1 MSKIKFLFT
10 IFILFFC
17 FGIVPAQ
24 DNFDDDNQ
32 PPNEKRERPNLMR
45 ELDLTQEQIREIR
58 TINQSNRQDI
68 RAAQAK
74 VVEARRNLD
83 QAIYSENP
91 DEATVK
97 LRLKDFQ
104 DAQAEIA
111 RIRAL
116 TEFSIRKIL
125 TPEQLVRFRELRQ
138 QFEQMRRERRE
149 QNPNPLRMRQMR
161 RNQRQNNERQQPPP
175 PKP

>member
-1 MSKIKFLFT
+1 MSKLKILLT
-10 IFILFFC
+10 ILFLTIS
-17 FGIVPAQ
+17 FGIVQAQ

-32 PPNEKRERPNLMR
+32 PPEEKPERPNLLR
-45 ELDLTQEQIREIR
+45 ELGLTQEQIREIR
-58 TINQSNRQDI
+58 TVNQANRQDL

-74 VVEARRNLD
+74 VGEARRNLD
-83 QAIYSENP
+83 QAIYSENA

-97 LRLKDFQ
+97 QKLKDFQ

-138 QFEQMRRERRE
+138 QFEQMRRERR
-149 QNPNPLRMRQMR
+149 QNQNPLRMRQMR
-161 RNQRQNNERQQPPP
+161 RNQRRNNDRQQPPP
-175 PKP
+175 RNQ